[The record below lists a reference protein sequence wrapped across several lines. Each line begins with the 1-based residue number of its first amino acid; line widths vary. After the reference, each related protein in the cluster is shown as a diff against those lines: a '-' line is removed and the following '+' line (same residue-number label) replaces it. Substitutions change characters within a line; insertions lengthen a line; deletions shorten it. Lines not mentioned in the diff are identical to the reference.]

1 MVQELD
7 EIRKTLFLWLIVF
20 FAVAVFLFFFNIK
33 NGFLVLST
41 DSISLTLFQKIYSDL
56 VPKDIKLLITNP
68 FNVLFVQIQVS
79 LFFAFL
85 LSLPVLLY
93 RATSYLSSALKR
105 EEKKALKMSII
116 PSILLFFLG
125 CLFAYFLLIPFTL
138 RLMNVYISSLSA
150 ATYFE
155 INEFIS
161 FVLALTLA
169 SGLAFMLPIFMR
181 TLSSL
186 GLVDSNFWIRNF
198 KYSLIA
204 IVIFTAIIT
213 PDGTGVTM
221 IMLSL
226 PLISLYLLG
235 WVLSKG
241 VSYGN

>member
-7 EIRKTLFLWLIVF
+7 EIRKTLFAWLIVF
-20 FAVAVFLFFFNIK
+20 FAFAIFLFFFNIK
-33 NGFLVLST
+33 KGLPVFST

-85 LSLPVLLY
+85 LSLPVFLY
-93 RATSYLSSALKR
+93 RVTSYLSSALKK

-116 PSILLFFLG
+116 PSILLFFTG
-125 CLFAYFLLIPFTL
+125 CLFAYFFLIPFTL
-138 RLMNVYISSLSA
+138 RFMNIYVTSFEA

-161 FVLALTLA
+161 FVLALILT
-169 SGLAFMLPIFMR
+169 SGLAFTLPIFMR

-186 GLVDSNFWIRNF
+186 GLIDSAFWIRNF

-221 IMLSL
+221 LMLSI

-235 WVLSKG
+235 WLLSKG
-241 VSYGN
+241 VSYGT

>member
-1 MVQELD
+1 
-7 EIRKTLFLWLIVF
+7 
-20 FAVAVFLFFFNIK
+20 
-33 NGFLVLST
+33 
-41 DSISLTLFQKIYSDL
+41 
-56 VPKDIKLLITNP
+56 
-68 FNVLFVQIQVS
+68 
-79 LFFAFL
+79 
-85 LSLPVLLY
+85 
-93 RATSYLSSALKR
+93 
-105 EEKKALKMSII
+105 
-116 PSILLFFLG
+116 
-125 CLFAYFLLIPFTL
+125 
-138 RLMNVYISSLSA
+138 MNVYISSLDV

-186 GLVDSNFWIRNF
+186 GIVESSFWIRNF

-221 IMLSL
+221 LMLSI

-235 WVLSKG
+235 WLLSKG
-241 VSYGN
+241 VS